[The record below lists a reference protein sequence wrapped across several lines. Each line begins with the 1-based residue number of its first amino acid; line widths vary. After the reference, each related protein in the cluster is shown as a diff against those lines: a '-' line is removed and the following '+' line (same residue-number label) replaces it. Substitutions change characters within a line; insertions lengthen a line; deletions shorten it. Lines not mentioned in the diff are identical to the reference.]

1 MPATYSQSEEMIWN
15 SLLIRTTLPMETSF
29 WFSGG
34 GFRKAWPAP
43 GLQFGCPG
51 QGYSLSV
58 TNAGGQERRAGQS
71 RLCLQSG
78 QPLTC
83 EALHIVTNVFL
94 AYPKVTTT
102 GGWGDGR
109 PGLKIPLVSGGC
121 QPPGA
126 VTGTGVYRIWNGVD
140 VMSFRLFYNL
150 VISCQDFTSD

>member
-1 MPATYSQSEEMIWN
+1 MIWN
-15 SLLIRTTLPMETSF
+15 SLLTRTTLPMENSF

-43 GLQFGCPG
+43 GLQFRCPG
-51 QGYSLSV
+51 QGYGLSV
-58 TNAGGQERRAGQS
+58 INARGQEKRAGQNG
-71 RLCLQSG
+71 LCHQSG

-83 EALHIVTNVFL
+83 EALHIVTNVFP
-94 AYPKVTTT
+94 AYPQSDNY
-102 GGWGDGR
+102 GGSGGGR